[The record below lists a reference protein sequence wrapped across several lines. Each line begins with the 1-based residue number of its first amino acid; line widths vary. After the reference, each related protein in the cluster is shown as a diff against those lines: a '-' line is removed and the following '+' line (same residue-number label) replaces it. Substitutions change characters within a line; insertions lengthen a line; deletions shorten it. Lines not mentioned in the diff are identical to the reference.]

1 MATSNKTMWGDEGH
15 IETVIKE
22 ATCPAKVRLL
32 QSCDKSWFER
42 VMEVQI
48 DIVGGKSLFN
58 KMHKGMATG
67 KFLSH
72 FDPYFIQEQC
82 DLYEYRY
89 DFTEERLDV
98 PGVYF
103 FSIIISNVL

>member
-15 IETVIKE
+15 IETVIRE

-32 QSCDKSWFER
+32 QSCDKSWFEG

-67 KFLSH
+67 KLF
-72 FDPYFIQEQC
+72 
-82 DLYEYRY
+82 
-89 DFTEERLDV
+89 
-98 PGVYF
+98 
-103 FSIIISNVL
+103 